1 MKIKDM
7 FGKDPVISL
16 EIFPPNPESPI
27 ETIYETIHEL
37 ADLNPEFISVTYGAG
52 GSGRDIQ

>member
-1 MKIKDM
+1 M